1 MPCLEFLA
9 QLRDYHHIFTTYGA
23 AVIAV
28 GGAADYQAQHLQDD
42 GHPFPLLLDP
52 DGELRQALG
61 IESQLSRK
69 ELISW
74 TSFRNYVSARRHQ
87 RQGKISRSHAEDRP
101 AVAIVDADL
110 RLTWGHVG
118 TALGDYP
125 SIDHIIAA
133 LPPPPDS

>member
-1 MPCLEFLA
+1 MPCREFLA
-9 QLRDYHHIFTTYGA
+9 QLREHHHTFTTRGA

-28 GGAADYQAQHLQDD
+28 GGAADYQAQHLQDN
-42 GHPFPLLLDP
+42 GYPFPLLLDP
-52 DGELRQALG
+52 DGKLRHALG
-61 IESQLSRK
+61 IETQLSRK
-69 ELISW
+69 ELASW
-74 TSFRNYVSARRHQ
+74 ASIRNYVSAIRHQ
-87 RQGKISRSHAEDRP
+87 RQGKISRAHAEDRP

-125 SIDHIIAA
+125 TIDHIIAA